1 MTATEQAAPKQAS
14 APYLRHDK
22 SLGRRLLV
30 RTDTALVLVLV
41 AVIIWASFFVPYFP
55 EAFTYSTLLLNI
67 APILLMVLPVTLII
81 VTGEIDLSVGS
92 VLGVSS
98 AVLGLLFQHGVPLA
112 AAATISVLVG
122 VLIGALNGFMVAV
135 VGLPSLAVT
144 IGTLA
149 LFRGVAV
156 GLLGTTAVTGFPSET
171 ATWLRAN
178 IGGTPVPRIM
188 VGIAILAV
196 LFGVLLHATT
206 FGRGIFAIGLSSE
219 TALFSGV
226 AVNRTKL
233 LLFIAS
239 GTVAAATG
247 VLYTLIYSN
256 AIGSNGIGLEL
267 QVVTA
272 IVLGGVSIWGG
283 SGTLIGAMVGALLIG
298 TLSKA
303 LQLLHV
309 GSDVISVITGG
320 ALILSVVVASVGG
333 LVSRRRRSP
342 APVAKNGG

>member
-1 MTATEQAAPKQAS
+1 MTVTQQATAEKHAVT
-14 APYLRHDK
+14 YLRHDK
-22 SLGRRLLV
+22 SLWRRLLI
-30 RTDTALVLVLV
+30 RTDTALVLALV
-41 AVIIWASFFVPYFP
+41 AVLIWATAAVPYFNQP
-55 EAFTYSTLLLNI
+55 FTYSTMLLNI
-67 APILLMVLPVTLII
+67 APVLLMVLPVTLII

-92 VLGVSS
+92 VLGLSS
-98 AVLGLLFQHGVPLA
+98 AIFGLLFQHGQPLA
-112 AAATISVLVG
+112 VAALAAVLAG
-122 VLIGALNGFMVAV
+122 VVMGALNGFMVAV

-149 LFRGVAV
+149 LYRGVAV
-156 GLLGTTAVTGFPSET
+156 GLLGTTAVTGFPSDIALWFR
-171 ATWLRAN
+171 ATV
-178 IGGTPVPRIM
+178 GSTPIPRVI
-188 VGIAILAV
+188 VGIAVLAV

-206 FGRGIFAIGLSSE
+206 FGRGIYAIGLSSE

-233 LLFIAS
+233 LLFIIS

-267 QVVTA
+267 QVVTP

-283 SGTLIGAMVGALLIG
+283 RGTLIGAIAGTLLIG
-298 TLSKA
+298 ALSKA
-303 LQLLHV
+303 LQLLQV

-320 ALILSVVVASVGG
+320 ALILSVVVASIGG
-333 LVSRRRRSP
+333 FISRRRRGP
-342 APVAKNGG
+342 ASAKNGG

>member
-1 MTATEQAAPKQAS
+1 VTATDQEAAAPA
-14 APYLRHDK
+14 AYLRHDR
-22 SLGRRLLV
+22 SLWRRTLL
-30 RTDTALVLVLV
+30 RTDTALVLALAAVL
-41 AVIIWASFFVPYFP
+41 IWATAAVPYFAQP
-55 EAFTYSTLLLNI
+55 FTYSTLLLNI
-67 APILLMVLPVTLII
+67 APLLLLVPPVTLII

-98 AVLGLLFQHGVPLA
+98 AILGLLFSHGMPLVA
-112 AAATISVLVG
+112 AAAVAVVAG

-156 GLLGTTAVTGFPSET
+156 GMLGTTAVTGFPSET
-171 ATWLRAN
+171 ALWLRAN
-178 IGGTPVPRIM
+178 IGGTPVPRAL
-188 VGIAILAV
+188 VGVVVLAL

-233 LLFIAS
+233 LLFVAS
-239 GTVAAATG
+239 GTVAALAG
-247 VLYTLIYSN
+247 VMYTLVYSN

-283 SGTLIGAMVGALLIG
+283 RGTLVGALVGALLIG

-303 LQLLHV
+303 LQLLNV

-333 LVSRRRRSP
+333 FLSRRRRGTAAAS
-342 APVAKNGG
+342 KNGG

>member
-1 MTATEQAAPKQAS
+1 MTTTQQLPPKQTAQD
-14 APYLRHDK
+14 YLRHDQP
-22 SLGRRLLV
+22 LWRRLLV
-30 RTDTALVLVLV
+30 RTDTALVLALV
-41 AVIIWASFFVPYFP
+41 AVIIWATFSVPYFAQP
-55 EAFTYSTLLLNI
+55 FTYSTLLLNI

-98 AVLGLLFQHGVPLA
+98 AILGLLFQHGFPLA
-112 AAATISVLVG
+112 AAAAISVLAG
-122 VLIGALNGFMVAV
+122 VVIGAFNGFMVAV
-135 VGLPSLAVT
+135 VGVPSLAVT

-156 GLLGTTAVTGFPSET
+156 GMLGTTAVTSFPSET
-171 ATWLRAN
+171 SLWLRAN
-178 IGGTPVPRIM
+178 IGGTAVPRVM
-188 VGIAILAV
+188 VGIAILTV

-219 TALFSGV
+219 TALFSGI

-233 LLFIAS
+233 LLFTAS
-239 GTVAAATG
+239 GAVAAATG
-247 VLYTLIYSN
+247 VLYTLLYGN

-283 SGTLIGAMVGALLIG
+283 RGTLVGAIVGALLIG

-320 ALILSVVVASVGG
+320 ALIFSVVVASIGG
-333 LVSRRRRSP
+333 FISRRRRTPSSGMQI
-342 APVAKNGG
+342 GG